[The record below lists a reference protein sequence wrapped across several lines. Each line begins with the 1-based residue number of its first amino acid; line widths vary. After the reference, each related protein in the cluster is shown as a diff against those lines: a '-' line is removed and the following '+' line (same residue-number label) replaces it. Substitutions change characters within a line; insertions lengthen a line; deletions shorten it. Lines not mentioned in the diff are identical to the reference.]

1 MPGPETELQIEAVK
15 DAQEEQKERLAEQRA
30 DVRELRDDIKKL
42 DGRVDADA
50 IALVKLSGDVQ
61 LLAAAVS
68 ALSVQQAEL
77 LGECRQL
84 RSTLEGLRV
93 EVQKAGEMAANP
105 IATLSARAKTA
116 GGVGGG
122 GLVFGIV
129 YAYGKSKGWWD

>member
-1 MPGPETELQIEAVK
+1 MPGPETELKIEAVK
-15 DAQEEQKERLAEQRA
+15 GAQGVTDERLSETRKDMRDLRA
-30 DVRELRDDIKKL
+30 DIRQL

-50 IALVKLSGDVQ
+50 LALAKLSGDVQ
-61 LLAAAVS
+61 LLASAV
-68 ALSVQQAEL
+68 AGLAKQQDEL

-84 RSTLEGLRV
+84 RGTLEGLRV